1 MSDDKDDVSYESQL
15 RRAYQTIPVPAE
27 RIRQKIP
34 IPPRRHSKSGRRLAA
49 EVVAALAITGLI
61 VTGIVLIPRFT
72 HRSVPSGSVGTSP
85 SQSSAGPAAN
95 AVSCQLPISIL
106 GSQTTFGFL
115 QVPSGQFTSVAGSP
129 HGEAFARGLGRWVP
143 VAKNQVAADGSAY
156 AYADF
161 TGGAST
167 LHVVDSHQ
175 DRAVVSNAG
184 PVQVLGF
191 LPEGVAY
198 TASSPDGSLST
209 WLLDNSTG
217 QPHITAQNKVY
228 QWAGGGALWRVGPS
242 TQDAGTAL
250 YRLDLR
256 TSTETNWLDV
266 DQYLGR
272 EPTASPVL
280 STEGPIQTPQ
290 DHLHHELTIVGF
302 DDGGHPVLVFGS
314 SALGDL
320 SATALARGPQQVDTI
335 FAVGANGAGHAA
347 PDSASGGHSSV
358 WMTDRIGHVYLYQAP
373 KAPTSIG
380 TVQVPNSSISEIAG
394 PCA

>member
-15 RRAYQTIPVPAE
+15 RRAYQGIPVPAD

-34 IPPRRHSKSGRRLAA
+34 IPPRRDSKRGRRLAA
-49 EVVAALAITGLI
+49 EVVAALAISGLI
-61 VTGIVLIPRFT
+61 GTGIVLIPRFN
-72 HRSVPSGSVGTSP
+72 HRSAPSGSIGTSP
-85 SQSSAGPAAN
+85 SQSSAGAAAN

-115 QVPSGQFTSVAGSP
+115 QVPSGHFTSVGGSP

-161 TGGAST
+161 AGGAST

-184 PVQVLGF
+184 PMQVLGF

-198 TASSPDGSLST
+198 TASSPDGGLST
-209 WLLDNSTG
+209 WLLDSSTM

-228 QWAGGGALWRVGPS
+228 QWAGGDALWRVGPS
-242 TQDAGTAL
+242 TQDVGTAL

-256 TSTETNWLDV
+256 TSTETSWL
-266 DQYLGR
+266 
-272 EPTASPVL
+272 
-280 STEGPIQTPQ
+280 
-290 DHLHHELTIVGF
+290 
-302 DDGGHPVLVFGS
+302 
-314 SALGDL
+314 
-320 SATALARGPQQVDTI
+320 
-335 FAVGANGAGHAA
+335 
-347 PDSASGGHSSV
+347 
-358 WMTDRIGHVYLYQAP
+358 
-373 KAPTSIG
+373 
-380 TVQVPNSSISEIAG
+380 
-394 PCA
+394 